1 MSKISGVFA
10 VAFVFIVAA
19 CFAGRQAAAE
29 DSNLAARVKSLEET
43 VTNLRQELA
52 RVKGSVSEMEQS
64 PPASEEKLEKWFQ
77 KAVEENAELFK
88 SPKWLKG
95 LKISGDLRLRYEGR
109 FYKRDE
115 KRERNRGRFRL
126 RVQLEKEISD
136 ELLVGFRLA
145 SGSSSDATS
154 TNQTFTSTFSEKS
167 IWIDRAYVIY
177 KPKWLKGLTLG
188 GGKWKNPFVHTDL
201 VWDSDVNPEGAY
213 ESFKYEV
220 CNGFTPFITLG
231 QMMVQENKGALEDAN
246 LMAYQA
252 GFDLKLA
259 DSVKLTFAGTF
270 YNFLNY
276 EEAGN
281 FPKADGNTSKSGGRL
296 TAEDFNVLNLTTKVK
311 FKVGRLPFEVYG
323 DYVKNLGEKE
333 VGTGSNEDK
342 GLAVGFKIGKAKK
355 KGTWE
360 VGYKYARI
368 EANAAPGALNDSDFG
383 HSDTRGHKVGFKYAV
398 HDKVTFGV
406 TGLFTEPI
414 VADDSPKTTLQVD
427 IVLKF

>member
-95 LKISGDLRLRYEGR
+95 LKISGDLRLRYEGQ

-154 TNQTFTSTFSEKS
+154 TNQTFTGAFSEK
-167 IWIDRAYVIY
+167 RA
-177 KPKWLKGLTLG
+177 
-188 GGKWKNPFVHTDL
+188 
-201 VWDSDVNPEGAY
+201 
-213 ESFKYEV
+213 
-220 CNGFTPFITLG
+220 
-231 QMMVQENKGALEDAN
+231 
-246 LMAYQA
+246 
-252 GFDLKLA
+252 
-259 DSVKLTFAGTF
+259 
-270 YNFLNY
+270 
-276 EEAGN
+276 
-281 FPKADGNTSKSGGRL
+281 
-296 TAEDFNVLNLTTKVK
+296 
-311 FKVGRLPFEVYG
+311 
-323 DYVKNLGEKE
+323 
-333 VGTGSNEDK
+333 
-342 GLAVGFKIGKAKK
+342 
-355 KGTWE
+355 
-360 VGYKYARI
+360 
-368 EANAAPGALNDSDFG
+368 
-383 HSDTRGHKVGFKYAV
+383 TRGVCKRLVPG
-398 HDKVTFGV
+398 TR
-406 TGLFTEPI
+406 
-414 VADDSPKTTLQVD
+414 
-427 IVLKF
+427 